1 MKGELRAIV
10 ITPETMQK
18 KIDVKHW
25 LISQKVTFEE
35 RKLQLGDEERAL
47 IFAAVDGRLERLFR
61 MSFKS
66 EAEKVKV
73 FSC

>member
-10 ITPETMQK
+10 IAPKTMER

-25 LISQKVTFEE
+25 LISQKVKFEE
-35 RKLQLGDEERAL
+35 RKLQLGDEELGL
-47 IFAAVDGRLERLFR
+47 IIAGVDGRIERLFR
-61 MSFKS
+61 LSFKS
-66 EAEKVKV
+66 EAEQVKI